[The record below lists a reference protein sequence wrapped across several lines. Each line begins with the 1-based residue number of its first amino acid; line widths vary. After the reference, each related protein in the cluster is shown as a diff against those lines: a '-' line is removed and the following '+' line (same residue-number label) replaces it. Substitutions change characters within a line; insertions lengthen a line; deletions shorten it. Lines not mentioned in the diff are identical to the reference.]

1 MEKPITQ
8 FIITVA
14 PEMAA
19 VIGNLIIALKYINNL
34 RGEVREVKQ
43 VKVDAS
49 YEALKKQNEE
59 LIRQNYEMLEEMKA
73 LKKTLSKGRE

>member
-1 MEKPITQ
+1 MEEQITQ
-8 FIITVA
+8 FIISVA
-14 PEMAA
+14 PAIAA

>member
-1 MEKPITQ
+1 MEEQITQ
-8 FIITVA
+8 FIISVA
-14 PEMAA
+14 PAIAA

-59 LIRQNYEMLEEMKA
+59 LIRQHYEMLEEMKA

>member
-1 MEKPITQ
+1 MEEQITQ
-8 FIITVA
+8 FIINVA
-14 PEMAA
+14 PAIAA

>member
-1 MEKPITQ
+1 MEEQITQ
-8 FIITVA
+8 FIISVA
-14 PEMAA
+14 PAIAA

-49 YEALKKQNEE
+49 
-59 LIRQNYEMLEEMKA
+59 
-73 LKKTLSKGRE
+73 

>member
-1 MEKPITQ
+1 MEEQITQ
-8 FIITVA
+8 FIISVA
-14 PEMAA
+14 PAIAA

-34 RGEVREVKQ
+34 RGEVKEVKQ

>member
-1 MEKPITQ
+1 MEEQITQ
-8 FIITVA
+8 FIISVA
-14 PEMAA
+14 PASAA

-34 RGEVREVKQ
+34 RGEVREVKH